1 MSGSN
6 VLPWL
11 RARAAGAVLVAL
23 VLALTACA
31 PIDEGGGADDGDAS
45 VGASVDAAAST
56 TAESAGASAAASEG
70 GGTGGGELTIAT
82 GGTGGVY
89 YPLGGGLA
97 EVIGDNIDGYT
108 GSVQE
113 TNASVDNMLL
123 IGDGGADI
131 AFTLGD
137 TAADAVNGEGDD
149 FAEGPIEACALA
161 RIYNNITQIVT
172 SADSGITSIEDMRGK
187 RVSLGSPGSGT
198 EVIALR
204 ILEAAG
210 IDPDA
215 DIERQQLGVDETVA
229 GLRDDTIDAGFWS
242 GGLPTGALVDY
253 ATSGEMVLVPH
264 AEYTADMVDQYGEYY
279 VEDVIP
285 ADTYEGQT
293 EDVAVIAVP
302 NVLVVNP
309 SMDEQLQQDLTRVL
323 FEQKDALVD
332 VHPAAEALD
341 PEDAQDIPFME
352 ICPGSQAYYDEAG

>member
-6 VLPWL
+6 PHPPH
-11 RARAAGAVLVAL
+11 ARAAWALLVAL
-23 VLALTACA
+23 TLTLTACG
-31 PIDEGGGADDGDAS
+31 PIVEGEDGGDETAW
-45 VGASVDAAAST
+45 VDAAASDGGD
-56 TAESAGASAAASEG
+56 GAA
-70 GGTGGGELTIAT
+70 GGELTIAT

-97 EVIGDNIDGYT
+97 EVIANNIEGYSAT
-108 GSVQE
+108 VQE

-137 TAADAVNGEGDD
+137 TAADAVNGEGED

-161 RIYNNITQIVT
+161 RIYDNFTQIVA
-172 SADSGITSIEDMRGK
+172 SSESGIASVEDMRDK
-187 RVSLGSPGSGT
+187 RISLGSPGSGT

-215 DIERQQLGVDETVA
+215 DIERQQLGIDETVA
-229 GLRDDTIDAGFWS
+229 ALRDGTIDAGFWS
-242 GGLPTGALVDY
+242 GGLPTSALVDY
-253 ATSGEMVLVPH
+253 ATTGQMVLVPH
-264 AEYTADMVDQYGEYY
+264 AEFTEDMVAAHGDVYT
-279 VEDVIP
+279 EDVIP

-293 EDVAVIAVP
+293 DEVAVIVVP
-302 NVLVVNP
+302 NVLAVNT

-323 FEQKDALVD
+323 FEQKDALVA
-332 VHPAAEALD
+332 VHAAAEELD
-341 PEDAQDIPFME
+341 PEAAQDVAFMD

>member
-6 VLPWL
+6 LKTPR
-11 RARAAGAVLVAL
+11 RARATWGPMVAL
-23 VLALTACA
+23 ILTITACA
-31 PIDEGGGADDGDAS
+31 PIDEGEDAPDG
-45 VGASVDAAAST
+45 
-56 TAESAGASAAASEG
+56 TAPAGAS
-70 GGTGGGELTIAT
+70 GTGAAGAAGGELTIAT

-97 EVIGDNIDGYT
+97 DVIAENIEGYT
-108 GSVQE
+108 ASVQE

-123 IGDGGADI
+123 IRDGGADI

-137 TAADAVNGEGDD
+137 TAGDAVNGAGED
-149 FAEGPIEACALA
+149 FADGPIEACALA
-161 RIYNNITQIVT
+161 RLYDNFTQIVA
-172 SADSGITSIEDMRGK
+172 SSESGIASVEDMRDK

-229 GLRDDTIDAGFWS
+229 ALRDGTIDAGFWS
-242 GGLPTGALVDY
+242 GGLPTSALVDY
-253 ATSGEMVLVPH
+253 ATTGDMVLVPH
-264 AEYTADMVDQYGEYY
+264 AEYTEDMVAEYGDVY
-279 VEDVIP
+279 VEGVIP

-293 EDVAVIAVP
+293 EDVDVIVVP
-302 NVLVVNP
+302 NVLAVNT

-332 VHPAAEALD
+332 VHAAAEALD
-341 PEDAQDIPFME
+341 PQLAQDVEFMD
-352 ICPGSQAYYDEAG
+352 ICPGSQTYYDEAG

>member
-1 MSGSN
+1 MSGSS
-6 VLPWL
+6 LHSARRT
-11 RARAAGAVLVAL
+11 RAGWGLLVAL
-23 VLALTACA
+23 ILTLTACA
-31 PIDEGGGADDGDAS
+31 PIDEGEDGADE
-45 VGASVDAAAST
+45 
-56 TAESAGASAAASEG
+56 TATAGASGTDG
-70 GGTGGGELTIAT
+70 GAPVGGELTIAT

-97 EVIGDNIDGYT
+97 DIIGDNIEGYSAT
-108 GSVQE
+108 VQE

-137 TAADAVNGEGDD
+137 TAADAVNGEGED
-149 FAEGPIEACALA
+149 FAEGPIAACALA
-161 RIYNNITQIVT
+161 RLYDNFTQIVT
-172 SADSGITSIEDMRGK
+172 SSDSGVTSVEDMRDK
-187 RVSLGSPGSGT
+187 RISLGSPGSGT

-204 ILEAAG
+204 ILAAAG

-229 GLRDDTIDAGFWS
+229 ALRDGTIDAGFWS
-242 GGLPTGALVDY
+242 GGLPTSALVDY
-253 ATSGEMVLVPH
+253 ATTGQMVLVPH
-264 AEYTADMVDQYGEYY
+264 AEYTEDMVAEYGDVY

-293 EDVAVIAVP
+293 EDVDVIVVP
-302 NVLVVNP
+302 NVLAVNT

-332 VHPAAEALD
+332 VHAAAEDLD
-341 PEDAQDIPFME
+341 PELAQEVGFMD
-352 ICPGSQAYYDEAG
+352 ICPGSQTYYDEAG

>member
-1 MSGSN
+1 MSGSD
-6 VLPWL
+6 LHSP
-11 RARAAGAVLVAL
+11 RHARAGWSLLAAL
-23 VLALTACA
+23 ILTLTACA
-31 PIDEGGGADDGDAS
+31 PIDEGDDGGDETAAVPSGTGGGGAA
-45 VGASVDAAAST
+45 
-56 TAESAGASAAASEG
+56 
-70 GGTGGGELTIAT
+70 GGELTIAT

-97 EVIGDNIDGYT
+97 DVIADNIDGYSA
-108 GSVQE
+108 SVQE

-161 RIYNNITQIVT
+161 RIYDNFTQIVASSD
-172 SADSGITSIEDMRGK
+172 SAITSVEDMRDK
-187 RVSLGSPGSGT
+187 RISLGSPGSGT

-229 GLRDDTIDAGFWS
+229 ALRDGTIDAGFWS
-242 GGLPTGALVDY
+242 GGLPTSALVDY
-253 ATSGEMVLVPH
+253 ATTGDMVLVPH
-264 AEYTADMVDQYGEYY
+264 AEYTEDMVAEHGDVYS
-279 VEDVIP
+279 EDVIP

-293 EDVAVIAVP
+293 EDVEVIVVP
-302 NVLVVNP
+302 NVLAVNT

-323 FEQKDALVD
+323 FEQKEALVD
-332 VHPAAEALD
+332 VHAAAEDLD
-341 PEDAQDIPFME
+341 PEVAQDVGFMD
-352 ICPGSQAYYDEAG
+352 ICPGSQTYYDEAG

>member
-1 MSGSN
+1 MAATTH
-6 VLPWL
+6 LRWL
-11 RARAAGAVLVAL
+11 RPRTSDTLLIAL
-23 VLALTACA
+23 LLALAGCA
-31 PIDEGGGADDGDAS
+31 PIDEGDATDGA
-45 VGASVDAAAST
+45 
-56 TAESAGASAAASEG
+56 
-70 GGTGGGELTIAT
+70 GGTDGAAGGNELTIAT

-97 EVIGDNIDGYT
+97 DVIGENLDGYT
-108 GSVQE
+108 ASVQE

-123 IGDGGADI
+123 IGSGGADI
-131 AFTLGD
+131 AFTLAD
-137 TAADAVNGEGDD
+137 TAGDAVTGTGDD
-149 FAEGPIEACALA
+149 FADGPIEACALA
-161 RIYNNITQIVT
+161 LIYNNSTQIVT
-172 SADSGITSIEDMRGK
+172 SSDAGITSINDLSGK

-229 GLRDDTIDAGFWS
+229 GLRDGTIDAGFWS

-253 ATSGEMVLVPH
+253 ATTGEMVLIPH
-264 AEYTADMVDQYGEYY
+264 AEYTQDLVEAYGEYY

-285 ADTYEGQT
+285 ADTYEGQS
-293 EDVAVIAVP
+293 EDVAVISVP
-302 NVLVVNP
+302 NVLVVNT
-309 SMDEQLQQDLTRVL
+309 SMDEQLQQDLTRLL

-341 PEDAQDIPFME
+341 PAVAQEIPFME
-352 ICPGSQAYYDEAG
+352 VCPGAQAYYDEG

>member
-1 MSGSN
+1 MSLLERLIPSGWR
-6 VLPWL
+6 PT
-11 RARAAGAVLVAL
+11 AVLAAL
-23 VLALTACA
+23 LLVVTACA
-31 PIDEGGGADDGDAS
+31 PIDEADGDATDGASVPATTGSASADDGL
-45 VGASVDAAAST
+45 
-56 TAESAGASAAASEG
+56 AGG
-70 GGTGGGELTIAT
+70 QLTIAT

-97 EVIGDNIDGYT
+97 EVIANNIQGYDAT
-108 GSVQE
+108 VQE

-131 AFTLGD
+131 AFSLAD
-137 TAADAVNGEGDD
+137 TAADAVTGTGDD

-161 RIYNNITQIVT
+161 RIYNNFTQILT
-172 SADSGITSIEDMRGK
+172 SADSGVASVEDLSGK

-229 GLRDDTIDAGFWS
+229 ALRDGTIDAGFWS
-242 GGLPTGALVDY
+242 GGLPTGALVEY
-253 ATSGEMVLVPH
+253 ATTGDMVLVPH
-264 AEYTADMVDQYGEYY
+264 AEYTQDLVDTHGEYY

-302 NVLVVNP
+302 NVLVVSP
-309 SMDEQLQQDLTRVL
+309 SMDEELQQELTRLL
-323 FEQKDALVD
+323 FDEQEALAA
-332 VHPAAEALD
+332 VHPAANELD
-341 PEDAQDIPFME
+341 PEIAQDVPFMDL
-352 ICPGSQAYYDEAG
+352 CPGSLAYYEGG